1 MDESILNDIK
11 KYIGIDTTY
20 TVFDDVLVSHI
31 NTIIFILRQLGIGP
45 TNGFTVTGPDETWEE
60 YIPGFA
66 KIPAVRTYIQIRV
79 KMLFE
84 NLTNSALI
92 ESLNQS
98 MNELAWR
105 LNVEVDT

>member
-45 TNGFTVTGPDETWEE
+45 ANGF
-60 YIPGFA
+60 
-66 KIPAVRTYIQIRV
+66 
-79 KMLFE
+79 
-84 NLTNSALI
+84 
-92 ESLNQS
+92 
-98 MNELAWR
+98 
-105 LNVEVDT
+105 

>member
-11 KYIGIDTTY
+11 KYIGIDESY
-20 TVFDDVLVSHI
+20 TVFDDVLISHI
-31 NTIIFILRQLGIGP
+31 NTIIFILRQMGVGP
-45 TNGFTVTGPDETWEE
+45 QEGFLVTSDENWED
-60 YIPGFA
+60 YIPEIA